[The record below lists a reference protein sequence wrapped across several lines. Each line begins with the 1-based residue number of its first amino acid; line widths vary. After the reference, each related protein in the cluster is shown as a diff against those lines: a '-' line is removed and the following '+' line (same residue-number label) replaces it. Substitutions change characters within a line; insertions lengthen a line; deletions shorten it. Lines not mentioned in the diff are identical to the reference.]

1 MNAIAIAVE
10 KLGAGQ
16 AGIARLLG
24 VTPQAVN
31 QWVSGNRPVPPR
43 HVLAIEA
50 ATGVS
55 RHKLRPDVFGA
66 AEVSTV
72 RALTGSLVDRRM
84 SKRALRAK
92 FGFKT
97 DAPLAK
103 LLRLPVEQ
111 VEAWPEEQGIP
122 ALPQV
127 LRLLGVQEEQPAAEA
142 APSDPD
148 ADRIINVEA
157 A

>member
-55 RHKLRPDVFGA
+55 RHELRPDVFGA

-72 RALTGSLVDRRM
+72 RALTGSLVDSRM

-142 APSDPD
+142 ALSDPD